1 MMTNS
6 RSGAGTMIRKFSPL
20 SASSAANLSLILL
33 VVGWLVAAYGV
44 LSQLGDPN
52 PHTPAA
58 VIENERRF
66 SGAMLGTGILLLL
79 VSVWLSGYSF
89 AHAKW
94 RASITMVGCLLPAV
108 VLFINAV
115 S

>member
-1 MMTNS
+1 
-6 RSGAGTMIRKFSPL
+6 MIRKLSPL
-20 SASSAANLSLILL
+20 SPSSAASLSLVLL
-33 VVGWLVAAYGV
+33 AAGWLVAAYGV

-58 VIENERRF
+58 VIENQRRF
-66 SGAMLGTGILLLL
+66 SEAMLGTGILSLL
-79 VSVWLSGYSF
+79 VAVWLSGYSF

-94 RASITMVGCLLPAV
+94 RSSITMIGCLLPAV

-115 S
+115 T

>member
-1 MMTNS
+1 
-6 RSGAGTMIRKFSPL
+6 MIRKLKSLSP
-20 SASSAANLSLILL
+20 SSAANLSLILL
-33 VVGWLVAAYGV
+33 GAGWLVAAYGV

-52 PHTPAA
+52 PYIPAA
-58 VIENERRF
+58 VIENDRRM

-89 AHAKW
+89 AHARW
-94 RASITMVGCLLPAV
+94 RASITIVACLLPAT

>member
-1 MMTNS
+1 
-6 RSGAGTMIRKFSPL
+6 MIRNLSPL
-20 SASSAANLSLILL
+20 SPSSAANLSLMFLL
-33 VVGWLVAAYGV
+33 AGWRFAAYGV

-52 PHTPAA
+52 PHIPATA
-58 VIENERRF
+58 IENSRRF

-79 VSVWLSGYSF
+79 ISIWLSGYSF

-94 RASITMVGCLLPAV
+94 RASITIVACLLPTV

-115 S
+115 L